1 MLIPVITLT
10 VPFIFAIIIIWIQS
24 EERRKRHQLQ
34 ADLYAKA
41 LDKGLPVPT
50 DLFPQ
55 PKKRRHPHPLSV
67 GAICI
72 FIGAGITLALW
83 LASIFAT
90 QIDGGEGPSMAF
102 KLFSLTGIIPFM
114 IGIAFV
120 IIHFIEKTKRADVQ

>member
-10 VPFIFAIIIIWIQS
+10 VPFIFAIIIVWIQS
-24 EERRKRHQLQ
+24 EERRKRNQLQ

-50 DLFPQ
+50 DLFTE
-55 PKKRRHPHPLSV
+55 PKKKRHPHPLSV
-67 GAICI
+67 GTICI

-83 LASIFAT
+83 LASIIANQT
-90 QIDGGEGPSMAF
+90 GGDGPSVAF
-102 KLFSLTGIIPFM
+102 KVFSLTGIIPFM

-120 IIHFIEKTKRADVQ
+120 IIHFIEKKKRADVQ